1 MATKH
6 APAAQQQKKT
16 TKLKKKTTTA
26 TAPTSSRAAWRAG
39 GKIWLGEQETA
50 YSCGPA
56 SLKYA
61 LCVLGFSPR
70 EEQLR
75 ALARTTWEGTQTTKL
90 LQAARR
96 FGLAP
101 DLRVFFDGGPGGFPA
116 AWTWLQQELQDGAC
130 VILDVEGFAHYV
142 VAVQDLDGDV
152 VVIDPEGETMNGSDY
167 ADVVVCAPKRLKP
180 WWLSGD
186 EDGEPEA
193 FRGISLRSTRQ
204 SGRPRLRF
212 SAAALRRYR
221 LGRPWVLD
229 EYLVDV
235 CDIADGCAGC
245 DNDAGG
251 APVALGDV
259 VRGLEDAA
267 TRMAFWHEATAAEV
281 QMTWAHLED
290 IAVAADSM
298 GLSVPSGPVARQ
310 RVAVDVAA
318 LLTAMLWSPA

>member
-1 MATKH
+1 MTTSPTRRGKKQTV
-6 APAAQQQKKT
+6 APASSP
-16 TKLKKKTTTA
+16 A
-26 TAPTSSRAAWRAG
+26 TWRAG
-39 GKIWLGEQETA
+39 GKIWLGEQETS

-70 EEQLR
+70 EAQLR
-75 ALARTTWEGTQTTKL
+75 ALARTTWQGTQTTKL

-96 FGLAP
+96 FGLQP
-101 DLRVFFDGGPGGFPA
+101 ELRVFFETGARPTKKQAMTATATASAGFAA
-116 AWTWLQQELQDGAC
+116 AWTWLKGEVAAGRP

-152 VVIDPEGETMNGSDY
+152 VVIDPEGETMNGSGY
-167 ADVVVCAPKRLKP
+167 ADVVVCSPKKLKP

-186 EDGEPEA
+186 EDGEPDA
-193 FRGISLRSTRQ
+193 FRGISLTPTRT
-204 SGRPRLRF
+204 SDRPRLRF

-235 CDIADGCAGC
+235 VDIAGGCAGC
-245 DNDAGG
+245 TGDA
-251 APVALGDV
+251 VALGDV
-259 VRGLEDAA
+259 VRALEDAA
-267 TRMAFWHEATAAEV
+267 TRMAFWHESTAAEV
-281 QMTWAHLED
+281 QMARAHLED

-298 GLSVPSGPVARQ
+298 ALMVPGGEVARQ

-318 LLTAMLWSPA
+318 LLTAMLWSPG